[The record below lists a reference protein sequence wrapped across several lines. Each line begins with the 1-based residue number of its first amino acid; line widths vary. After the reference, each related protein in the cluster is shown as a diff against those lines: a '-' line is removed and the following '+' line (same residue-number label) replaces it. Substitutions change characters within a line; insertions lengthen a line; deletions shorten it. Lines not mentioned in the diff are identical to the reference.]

1 MAQGDALP
9 AGDEITRWIKP
20 KLLGKDD
27 DGQVIVDGNGC
38 PSKVFPEAFALGDDE
53 DSLSVTWLQ
62 HFGPERVEHL
72 PKAAEAIRASME
84 SKTLQAKGALAV
96 ANVGVVL
103 AAGRDHGAKL
113 RILEDPVD
121 GNDGHAEIRRY
132 PYEMGLLQSVM
143 ANEVFTERHLYR
155 DVKTPGWTPANS

>member
-9 AGDEITRWIKP
+9 PGDEITRWIKP

-27 DGQVIVDGNGC
+27 DGQVIVDDSGR
-38 PSKVFPEAFALGDDE
+38 PLKVFTEAFALGDGE

-62 HFGPERVEHL
+62 HFGPERLEHL
-72 PKAAEAIRASME
+72 PRAADAIRTSME
-84 SKTLQAKGALAV
+84 SKTLQPKGALAI
-96 ANVGVVL
+96 ANVDLVL
-103 AAGRDHGAKL
+103 ATGRNHGVKM

-132 PYEMGLLQSVM
+132 PQEMGLLQNIL
-143 ANEVFTERHLYR
+143 ANEVFAERYLYG
-155 DVKTPGWTPANS
+155 DVREPGWAPPTT